1 MPTVAQIAKLAFDGA
16 ARGIPDA
23 IHPATLTRE
32 VQDTYNTTTGKWNTV
47 PAPGFPQ
54 TGRVVVDT
62 VKPVGDVFPE
72 YVVGPG
78 DELILIEGMT
88 SAKENDELTF
98 AGRTRIV
105 KQAQDIVAAGSLF
118 YVIAR

>member
-1 MPTVAQIAKLAFDGA
+1 MPTVSQIAKLAFDGV

-23 IHPATLTRE
+23 IHAATLTRTTQGAYD
-32 VQDTYNTTTGKWNTV
+32 VATGTYATTT
-47 PAPGFPQ
+47 AAQ
-54 TGRVVVDT
+54 TGRAVVDT
-62 VKPVGDVFPE
+62 VRPVADVFPA

-78 DELILIEGMT
+78 DELILLEGFT
-88 SAKENDELTF
+88 SAKENDSLTF

-105 KQAQDIVAAGSLF
+105 RQVQDIVAAGALF